1 MAWHLGATSGNE
13 RPTQP
18 KPMST
23 SPQESPSDTS
33 ASVPAREERLVAFER
48 EDGAVVIYDERE
60 HTAWLQS
67 SDAVAV
73 TDAR

>member
-1 MAWHLGATSGNE
+1 
-13 RPTQP
+13 
-18 KPMST
+18 MST

-67 SDAVAV
+67 SGAVPVA
-73 TDAR
+73 DAR

>member
-1 MAWHLGATSGNE
+1 
-13 RPTQP
+13 
-18 KPMST
+18 MST

-67 SDAVAV
+67 SGAVPIA
-73 TDAR
+73 DAR

>member
-1 MAWHLGATSGNE
+1 MWLLGATSGTEN
-13 RPTQP
+13 RHYP

-67 SDAVAV
+67 SGAVPIA
-73 TDAR
+73 DAR